1 MLSLMP
7 RNEDKML
14 QEAKTIIER
23 SSIPPGISS
32 IELPPFSDVSLINI
46 NLKDIS
52 KIFQSLKH
60 F

>member
-1 MLSLMP
+1 MP